1 MSCLLIYTAWM
12 MMNLTNE
19 IDLLQLTIREYQ
31 RSHRILKMNEELLLY
46 LTSNVKHIFRY
57 ADKHSIPLKN
67 RDRLH
72 EMSEKANSMIGEMD
86 KEASK
91 SELGIF
97 DDNFDPTKFDSE
109 NFRRRLYRT
118 D

>member
-1 MSCLLIYTAWM
+1 M
-12 MMNLTNE
+12 TNE

-31 RSHRILKMNEELLLY
+31 RSNRILKMNEDLLLY

-57 ADKHSIPLKN
+57 ADKHNIPLKN

-72 EMSEKANSMIGEMD
+72 EITEKSNQIINEI
-86 KEASK
+86 ENETSK

-97 DDNFDPTKFDSE
+97 GDDLSTDNQQEKNNP
-109 NFRRRLYRT
+109 RRNTTRKNNE
-118 D
+118 

>member
-1 MSCLLIYTAWM
+1 M
-12 MMNLTNE
+12 TNE

-31 RSHRILKMNEELLLY
+31 RSNRILKMNEELLLY

-57 ADKHSIPLKN
+57 ADKHKIPLKN

-72 EMSEKANSMIGEMD
+72 EITEKSNQIINEIED
-86 KEASK
+86 EISK

-97 DDNFDPTKFDSE
+97 EDNLSTE
-109 NFRRRLYRT
+109 NQHEENNRRRNRT
-118 D
+118 DQKYLYNPLHHK